1 MKRLFSILR
10 KIVQR
15 AYRLVTTGNKKP
27 KIIREV
33 GFDFYWDDTKVQAL
47 DEPTTE
53 MDIGELIWHF
63 DIHFWDEIV
72 DDWNLTPR
80 EVIEHP
86 KFHKDHYQKIMQ
98 SDLRYPISITKN
110 KGKWLVLDGRHLLA
124 KAYIKNRK
132 TEQCAIIPR
141 ERRAEVKQTE

>member
-1 MKRLFSILR
+1 M
-10 KIVQR
+10 
-15 AYRLVTTGNKKP
+15 
-27 KIIREV
+27 IREV

-63 DIHFWDEIV
+63 DIPFWDEIV

-110 KGKWLVLDGRHLLA
+110 KGKWFVLDGLHRLA
-124 KAYIKNRK
+124 KAYINNQK
-132 TEQCAIIPR
+132 TVQVKIIPR
-141 ERRAEVKQTE
+141 ERLPEVKRTDLRK